1 MNQHPSC
8 LCVIAQIHLHQ
19 PLKHQTWLLLHFVRL
34 QVTLLGAG
42 DRARTKEVILSPVAV
57 LHDSLNNREM
67 EMWKQSTYL

>member
-1 MNQHPSC
+1 MNQHLSC

-19 PLKHQTWLLLHFVRL
+19 PLKHQTWLLLHFVWL
-34 QVTLLGAG
+34 QVTLLG
-42 DRARTKEVILSPVAV
+42 ARTKEVILSPVAV